1 MSDSQD
7 GTGPRVA
14 RPVLAPFRGPV
25 PGAAPVGLRP
35 PPTPGGRL
43 TLPPF
48 GAIRSAEPA
57 PRPDI
62 AERPWAKT
70 PSAVL
75 TLAEHHR
82 AAEARETTADEW
94 YDSAEVSEAASEPT
108 PGEITE
114 PAVEAFEAAV
124 RDLPVY
130 VPENVDV
137 ARFTPRVNMAIRPE
151 PRHEPEHEPEPAM
164 IPESTLEP
172 TPEQVAAEWKALVG
186 QTPMRS
192 RTPVRQQTPVLAM
205 EAVLASDAA
214 EEAEDEE
221 LEEELEEALD
231 APAPHKMTPMRV
243 TPMMDTRTPI
253 HALTP
258 VDGSPIVGMIPMA
271 GNRGVAAALEAV
283 AARVRR
289 GELVVHGTVP
299 ETDDTHSLAAAL
311 AAVLGAL
318 LGVGR

>member
-25 PGAAPVGLRP
+25 HGATPVGLRP

-48 GAIRSAEPA
+48 GAIRSAEP
-57 PRPDI
+57 PRSSDI

-82 AAEARETTADEW
+82 AAEARETAADEW
-94 YDSAEVSEAASEPT
+94 YDSAEVSEAASEPV

-137 ARFTPRVNMAIRPE
+137 ARFTPRVNVAIRPE
-151 PRHEPEHEPEPAM
+151 VQPEAEPEIEPAM

-205 EAVLASDAA
+205 EAVLANDTADEPEEEQI
-214 EEAEDEE
+214 EEAF
-221 LEEELEEALD
+221 D
-231 APAPHKMTPMRV
+231 APAPHRMTPMRV
-243 TPMMDTRTPI
+243 TPLHVTPI
-253 HALTP
+253 MGA
-258 VDGSPIVGMIPMA
+258 IPAA
-271 GNRGVAAALEAV
+271 GNRNIAAALEAL

-299 ETDDTHSLAAAL
+299 ETDDTQSLAAAL